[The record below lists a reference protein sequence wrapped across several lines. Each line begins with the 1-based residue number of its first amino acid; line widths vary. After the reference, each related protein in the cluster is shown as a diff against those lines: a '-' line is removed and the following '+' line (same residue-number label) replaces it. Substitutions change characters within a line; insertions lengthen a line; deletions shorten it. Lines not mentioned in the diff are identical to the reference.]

1 MRVNAIAPGVIQ
13 TQMIEGALEREPEF
27 YAAFKQKH
35 AMNRF
40 GTADELVGP
49 ALFLASDA
57 GLVRDRPHP
66 GRRRW
71 LRRPVSSRTGTC
83 SPPRGTHATRRHRAS
98 WRGPAIRQS
107 RFASSRCPA
116 SARTPRSRT
125 SIYQELRERIAF
137 GDFEPGDRLV
147 EADLATRFGVS
158 KTPVREAL
166 LTLEADGLVVLRP
179 HRGAEVSRL
188 TAEEWSELIFLRD
201 ALEIGALDEIM
212 AAMTEEDFAQAEAAL
227 ISMADAWAEHDYRRY
242 RRVQRQLHAIIL
254 GAPGSA
260 IAQGDGAPAERSAG
274 PVRAAAGD
282 A

>member
-1 MRVNAIAPGVIQ
+1 MQRDGTGREGVGSDPADPLRALSLPSL
-13 TQMIEGALEREPEF
+13 GA
-27 YAAFKQKH
+27 
-35 AMNRF
+35 
-40 GTADELVGP
+40 
-49 ALFLASDA
+49 
-57 GLVRDRPHP
+57 HP
-66 GRRRW
+66 KIKD
-71 LRRPVSSRTGTC
+71 V
-83 SPPRGTHATRRHRAS
+83 
-98 WRGPAIRQS
+98 
-107 RFASSRCPA
+107 
-116 SARTPRSRT
+116 
-125 SIYQELRERIAF
+125 IYQELRERIAF

-212 AAMTEEDFAQAEAAL
+212 AKMTEADFAEAEAAL

-254 GAPGSA
+254 GAPGYASLKETA
-260 IAQGDGAPAERSAG
+260 LHLNDRLDRYGRLLVTRDQARWADDLEMNRRRVELIRQRDAKSYARMIKGRHAEGTRMVAHLTGGAVDASRG
-274 PVRAAAGD
+274 GTTRPVKRRANG
-282 A
+282 